1 MNTREHR
8 LGHRPKVLAALL
20 ALLVLVSAAAIAPGW
35 LHEQSVQ
42 KSAATVPASPI
53 AGPIAVLAVQEPA
66 GLDGAT
72 AAVVRTDNDTI
83 THGFDSAEATE
94 LVLAS
99 SSQSAAEGT
108 PTKQDE
114 PVPAD
119 ATVNAG
125 NDYPLRLAA
134 VRSSVLAGGARSTSG
149 ARSAGGGAGSSSGL
163 APGAGGKG
171 ATGHS
176 PDSSQPA
183 APAAGSSS
191 SNGTESAPEAP
202 AQSTP
207 TDSPSSELPPPSI
220 DGDAATPSNG
230 NSSTPDPTT
239 PAEEVV
245 STPPVDGTPIGL
257 PPATVPERTPVSV
270 PEPAS
275 LGLLLLGLAGIAG
288 TRRRRATI

>member
-1 MNTREHR
+1 M
-8 LGHRPKVLAALL
+8 
-20 ALLVLVSAAAIAPGW
+20 
-35 LHEQSVQ
+35 
-42 KSAATVPASPI
+42 
-53 AGPIAVLAVQEPA
+53 LAVQEPA

-72 AAVVRTDNDTI
+72 AAVVRADNHTI

-99 SSQSAAEGT
+99 SSESAAEGT
-108 PTKQDE
+108 PTEQDE
-114 PVPAD
+114 PVTAD

-183 APAAGSSS
+183 APAAGSSPS
-191 SNGTESAPEAP
+191 ETEAAPEAP
-202 AQSTP
+202 VPSAP
-207 TDSPSSELPPPSI
+207 ADSPSSELPPSSGNDDALPDTDPPSK
-220 DGDAATPSNG
+220 G

-239 PAEEVV
+239 PADEVA
-245 STPPVDGTPIGL
+245 STSPVDGTPIGL

-288 TRRRRATI
+288 TRRRRATTQH